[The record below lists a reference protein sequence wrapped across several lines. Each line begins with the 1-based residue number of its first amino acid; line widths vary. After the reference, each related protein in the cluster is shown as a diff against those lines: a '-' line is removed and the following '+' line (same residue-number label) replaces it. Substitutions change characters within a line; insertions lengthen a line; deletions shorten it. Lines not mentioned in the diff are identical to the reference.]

1 VLNAVA
7 DGESAEEAQSV
18 AVVLAASA
26 ASERENLEGRI
37 SALENERQIPMNRDL
52 LTRLA
57 ALETAARPPTARS

>member
-1 VLNAVA
+1 MLNAVA

-26 ASERENLEGRI
+26 ASERENLEARI
-37 SALENERQIPMNRDL
+37 SALENEGKIPMNRDL

-57 ALETAARPPTARS
+57 ALETAARPPKARS